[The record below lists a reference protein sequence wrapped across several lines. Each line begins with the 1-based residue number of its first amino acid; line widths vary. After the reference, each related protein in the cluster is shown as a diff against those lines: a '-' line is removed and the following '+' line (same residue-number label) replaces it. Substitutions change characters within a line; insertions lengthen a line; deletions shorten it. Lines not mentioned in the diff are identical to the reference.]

1 MSLHHTNLKIFFNLY
16 KINHKW
22 ITNKKSCMKIDHT
35 NMKLY
40 SFEMDILFVKKF
52 AETYGL

>member
-1 MSLHHTNLKIFFNLY
+1 
-16 KINHKW
+16 
-22 ITNKKSCMKIDHT
+22 MKIDHT